1 MAGVTSPGVPAA
13 EPERPTVVGFDRVYE
28 AELMPV
34 VRLAFLLVRSQARAE
49 ELAHDAFVRLYER
62 FGSVD
67 NPAGF
72 LRTAVVRLAIT
83 AQRRARMES
92 ERLTIVG
99 GGEQPEREPD
109 IDETWA
115 ALGRLR
121 PERRTVLVLR
131 FYADMAFEDIASA
144 VGCTAAT
151 ARGRAH
157 RGLADLRRELSR

>member
-1 MAGVTSPGVPAA
+1 MTGGVAPAA
-13 EPERPTVVGFDRVYE
+13 GRDRPAGAGFDQVYE

-62 FGSVD
+62 FGFVD

-72 LRTAVVRLAIT
+72 LRTTVVRLSIT
-83 AQRRARMES
+83 AQSRARMER
-92 ERLTIVG
+92 ERLTVVG
-99 GGEQPEREPD
+99 GHQTDGGEPE

-121 PERRTVLVLR
+121 PERRAVLVLR
-131 FYADMAFEDIASA
+131 FYADMTFEDIAAA

-151 ARGRAH
+151 ARSRAH
-157 RGLADLRRELSR
+157 RALADLRRELTR

>member
-1 MAGVTSPGVPAA
+1 MRAA
-13 EPERPTVVGFDRVYE
+13 ASEDRPSVVGFDQVYE

-34 VRLAFLLVRSQARAE
+34 IRLAFLLVRSQARAE
-49 ELAHDAFVRLYER
+49 ELAHDAFLRLYER

-72 LRTAVVRLAIT
+72 LRTAVVRLSIT
-83 AQRRARMES
+83 AQSRARMERD
-92 ERLTIVG
+92 RLTVIGVGERSG
-99 GGEQPEREPD
+99 GGEPE

-131 FYADMAFEDIASA
+131 FYSDMQFEEIAA
-144 VGCTAAT
+144 TVGCTAAT
-151 ARGRAH
+151 ARSRA
-157 RGLADLRRELSR
+157 RRALADLRRELMR